1 MNWINGVYAMG
12 IALACISGIGI
23 LLTIGYLIDNR
34 SAYDEEI
41 NWKRTYPSI
50 AVLTAALLA
59 GAFMA
64 GAAA

>member
-23 LLTIGYLIDNR
+23 LLIIGYLVDAR
-34 SAYDEEI
+34 SNYGEEI
-41 NWKRTYPSI
+41 NWKRTYPSM
-50 AVLTAALLA
+50 AVLAAALLA

-64 GAAA
+64 GATS

>member
-1 MNWINGVYAMG
+1 MNWINGLHAMG
-12 IALACISGIGI
+12 VVIMCVSGIGMM
-23 LLTIGYLIDNR
+23 LALGYIV
-34 SAYDEEI
+34 SANVEEKPI

>member
-1 MNWINGVYAMG
+1 MNWINGLHAMG
-12 IALACISGIGI
+12 VVIMCVSGIGMM
-23 LLTIGYLIDNR
+23 LTLGYLV
-34 SAYDEEI
+34 SANVEEKPI

-50 AVLTAALLA
+50 AVLVVALLA